1 MFRLAA
7 SSVGP
12 LLHIKK
18 TITIIII
25 IIIIISDFISNKLKD
40 KKESNQFVY
49 I

>member
-7 SSVGP
+7 SAVGP

-18 TITIIII
+18 ITITIT